1 MLWSGKM
8 CVTTPALLRKM
19 CDMKHVIRKDRAE
32 QLRREKKEKERIAQA
47 RKDKIKERRAAHG
60 SSDVALRRTSSK
72 VCALVLPVSDGQAPH
87 GHGPGK
93 ETARLKRKL

>member
-47 RKDKIKERRAAHG
+47 RKDKIKERRAAHR

-93 ETARLKRKL
+93 ETARPKRKL